1 MKRKRTRCR
10 GTRILS
16 CDGRKIVRFCLTV
29 AAALVMCSC
38 ATKARE
44 LQRETAEPSIE
55 TGFDGCFFSTENVID
70 TIAVSET
77 AHYVL
82 YDDIDAGLDDEM
94 IRLTPKAYRTVC
106 QAIAKHQHFTGK
118 LKAVCPYETVEYVVD
133 EWERMPLTM
142 DEYAPL
148 ACADIIV
155 EDEEVPL

>member
-1 MKRKRTRCR
+1 MKKQFIICA
-10 GTRILS
+10 LS
-16 CDGRKIVRFCLTV
+16 IIMLGAFP
-29 AAALVMCSC
+29 CSSS
-38 ATKARE
+38 TQNKKEVKADS
-44 LQRETAEPSIE
+44 TAIE